1 MNGMDARTLSLPTE
15 FLQRGKKYVV
25 TLYEDDPDLDTRTKG
40 CHQAKDHQRRPVPQT
55 RIASFRRGGHGNR
68 KSPIRSIHFL
78 PILKTGD
85 AVLGIPGIF
94 VLVTLVNVPQPSYH
108 LQCKFPDG

>member
-1 MNGMDARTLSLPTE
+1 M
-15 FLQRGKKYVV
+15 
-25 TLYEDDPDLDTRTKG
+25 
-40 CHQAKDHQRRPVPQT
+40 
-55 RIASFRRGGHGNR
+55 
-68 KSPIRSIHFL
+68 
-78 PILKTGD
+78 LKTGD